1 MDTQEKLLA
10 RIQEL
15 EEALQVAE
23 ELIMEIIQHPD
34 IPESIGDMIREYT
47 GD

>member
-10 RIQEL
+10 RIKEL

-23 ELIMEIIQHPD
+23 ELIMEIIQHQIFPNPLG
-34 IPESIGDMIREYT
+34 I
-47 GD
+47 